1 MLEDKLLLL
10 CTQGEG
16 GVRDIVE
23 GIPTRTKEKPY
34 LACLMGLDSTS
45 NVQHARWVVGG
56 KLDVGI
62 GFVATNLFPLA
73 EKGLYLEL
81 HVFPTLRKD
90 SETM

>member
-45 NVQHARWVVGG
+45 NVQHERWVVGG

-62 GFVATNLFPLA
+62 GFVLLFKTLVHF
-73 EKGLYLEL
+73 L
-81 HVFPTLRKD
+81 HVRSVLARAIFVFN
-90 SETM
+90 